1 MAVKSVDCVEL
12 AGVNEKTKVDEDQE
26 LDQARVQGAWSNHS
40 RQSVGAGLSPVVDCL
55 AAGQ

>member
-12 AGVNEKTKVDEDQE
+12 VGVNEKWTRT
-26 LDQARVQGAWSNHS
+26 QARVQGAWSNHS

>member
-12 AGVNEKTKVDEDQE
+12 AGVNEKTKVDEDQT
-26 LDQARVQGAWSNHS
+26 RVQGAWSNHS